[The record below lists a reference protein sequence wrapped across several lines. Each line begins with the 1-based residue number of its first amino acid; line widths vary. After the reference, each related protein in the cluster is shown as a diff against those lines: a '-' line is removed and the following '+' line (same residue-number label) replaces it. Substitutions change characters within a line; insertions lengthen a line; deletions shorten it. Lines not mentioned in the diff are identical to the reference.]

1 MIKKVAFA
9 VLFFAVSVS
18 ASPIK
23 KETIIDWEVR
33 SGRVSLIART
43 NSIPSFGYNNDGL
56 LVITQFSGEVP
67 EIMIS
72 HNDIPE
78 LPDGDSYTIHSVN
91 GVDFETVTT
100 CKYYEDNKRSCAVH
114 FSQVDTNDALK
125 IMTKDKTISIRG
137 EHRKYTFSSRGLKTV
152 VRKLI

>member
-1 MIKKVAFA
+1 MIKKIAFA

-23 KETIIDWEVR
+23 KEKIIDWEVR

-43 NSIPSFGYNNDGL
+43 NSIPSFSYNNDGL

-67 EIMIS
+67 EIMITQ
-72 HNDIPE
+72 NDVPE

-91 GVDFETVTT
+91 GVDFETITS
-100 CKYYEDNKRSCAVH
+100 CKYYEDTKRSCAVH
-114 FSQVDTNDALK
+114 FSQIDTNDVLK
-125 IMTKDKTISIRG
+125 NMTKDKTISIRG

-152 VRKLI
+152 MRKLI

>member
-1 MIKKVAFA
+1 MIKKIAFA

-23 KETIIDWEVR
+23 KEKIIDWEVR

-43 NSIPSFGYNNDGL
+43 NSIPSFSYNNDGL

-67 EIMIS
+67 EIMITQ
-72 HNDIPE
+72 NDVPE

-91 GVDFETVTT
+91 GVDFETITS
-100 CKYYEDNKRSCAVH
+100 CKYYEDTKRSCAVH
-114 FSQVDTNDALK
+114 FSQIDTNDVLK
-125 IMTKDKTISIRG
+125 NMTKDKIISIRG

-152 VRKLI
+152 MRKLI